1 MPLRTLAAGVREKL
15 MARQDARHEELDR
28 LRAELAGACRPLTE
42 ASAADERPEPRDGQP
57 YDYAELLTELQGR
70 FADAVDDL
78 EEVVTSHPL
87 AAMAVALVAGI
98 AIGRRLGRH

>member
-1 MPLRTLAAGVREKL
+1 VPPRTPAAGVREKL
-15 MARQDARHEELDR
+15 MARQDARREELDR
-28 LRAELAGACRPLTE
+28 LRAELAAAGQAGSDL
-42 ASAADERPEPRDGQP
+42 SATDEQPEQRDGQP
-57 YDYAELLTELQGR
+57 YDYAELLTELQDR

-78 EEVVTSHPL
+78 EDVVTSHPL